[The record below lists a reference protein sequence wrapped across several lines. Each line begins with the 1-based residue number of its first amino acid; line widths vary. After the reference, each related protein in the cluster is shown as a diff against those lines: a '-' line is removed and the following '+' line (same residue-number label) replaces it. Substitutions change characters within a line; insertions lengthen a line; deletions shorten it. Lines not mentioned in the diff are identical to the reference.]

1 MEKTFEIY
9 QIKVALRGSQP
20 LIWRRVQ
27 VMSDT
32 SLARFH
38 GILQC
43 VMGWEDT
50 HVHRFVIRGACYGV
64 PEQDQPGSPKTKDER
79 AYMLRDVAPHAG
91 QQFAYDYDFG
101 DYWQHIL
108 VVERTISREEGV
120 LYPLCLA
127 GARACPPEDVGG
139 IGRYEHFL
147 EAIANPAHPEHD
159 DFTEWIGGQLRSRG
173 VRPK

>member
-1 MEKTFEIY
+1 MAARAGHERY
-9 QIKVALRGSQP
+9 
-20 LIWRRVQ
+20 
-27 VMSDT
+27 
-32 SLARFH
+32 LAREISR
-38 GILQC
+38 ILQC

-50 HVHRFVIRGACYGV
+50 HVHRFVIRGACYSGV

-127 GARACPPEDVGG
+127 GARACPPEVKEASVATSIFSKRLPTLPIPSTMTSQNGSGG
-139 IGRYEHFL
+139 NFDP
-147 EAIANPAHPEHD
+147 EAFDLNEVNRKLHK
-159 DFTEWIGGQLRSRG
+159 
-173 VRPK
+173 PK